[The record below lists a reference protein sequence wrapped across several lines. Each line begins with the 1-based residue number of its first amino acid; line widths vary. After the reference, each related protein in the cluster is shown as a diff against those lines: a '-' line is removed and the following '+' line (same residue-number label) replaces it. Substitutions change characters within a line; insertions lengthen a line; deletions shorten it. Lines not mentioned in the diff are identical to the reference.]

1 MRHSFKYRKYLKDMR
16 YALMRRLL
24 LFVLA
29 KRRVNIL
36 AQLSEMIE
44 TSNFNVV
51 KKILVKVRRRMRG

>member
-1 MRHSFKYRKYLKDMR
+1 MRHSFKYRKFLKDMR
-16 YALMRRLL
+16 YALMRGIL
-24 LFVLA
+24 LFALA

-51 KKILVKVRRRMRG
+51 KRILVKVRRRMRR

>member
-1 MRHSFKYRKYLKDMR
+1 
-16 YALMRRLL
+16 MRRIL

-44 TSNFNVV
+44 TSNFNYVV
-51 KKILVKVRRRMRG
+51 KKILVKVRRS